1 MIPASYLFKDFYRR
15 TWLRPEGTEAR
26 RATARP
32 TVIRQAFAVL
42 LLQQK

>member
-15 TWLRPEGTEAR
+15 TWLRPEGT
-26 RATARP
+26 ATRP
-32 TVIRQAFAVL
+32 LVIRQAFAVL